1 MLYATSY
8 SIYLIL
14 SILLV
19 TSIIVFSLKRNL
31 VYLHIFQQQEYDNY
45 RMFTWIINNRAI
57 DKRLSIALFL
67 IFCINLLIFYKF
79 IFFTNFIKF
88 IISCILII
96 IPIGGFAYLEKNPIK
111 FAKKPLVLTDRAKRI
126 YYLALCFNFV
136 NALIILFNINL
147 KNYLIQLL
155 LIIHLIPV
163 YLIIANICLIPI
175 ENYIQKKYWKL
186 AIAQLSKCKPL
197 IVGITGSFGKT
208 TVKHFLGHILQQADH
223 TLITSG
229 SINTPMGITKV
240 IIEELNTSHKYFIVE
255 MGAYGVGSINKICQ
269 LTPPALGIITAI
281 GSAHY
286 ERFKDLENV
295 AKAKFELAEAVIK
308 NSQSLDNFNDFNNS
322 KNSAT
327 RVIINEQ
334 VLNTNYAKKYLE
346 EHKSF
351 IQILDPN
358 SISNVVQLKTGL
370 TWDLKIDGVNQQI
383 VTQIFGSHNVANL
396 SLACLAA
403 YNLKV
408 PMPIIINA
416 LKTMPQV
423 NHRLE
428 IKQQNNYT
436 IIDDAYNANPEGFKS
451 GLELLNFLHT
461 SNNKGIKLTQGS
473 QSAQE
478 TLLSQSA
485 QDTPVSQSV
494 QETPLSQSAQE
505 TQGSQSAQET
515 LLVEGRKIL
524 VTPGL
529 IELGSKHEE
538 EHFNL
543 GLLAAKYVDLAL
555 IVNPSRITSFLAGFK
570 QNSNADQLLISL
582 ESWEQ
587 AKNWLNINCKANDVV
602 LIANDLPDLYE
613 TKLQI

>member
-1 MLYATSY
+1 MVYATTY

-45 RMFTWIINNRAI
+45 RMLTWIINNLAI

-67 IFCINLLIFYKF
+67 MFCMNLLIFYKF
-79 IFFTNFIKF
+79 IFFIKF

-96 IPIGGFAYLEKNPIK
+96 ITIGGFAYLEKNPIK

-126 YYLALCFNFV
+126 YYLALCFSFV
-136 NALIILFNINL
+136 GDLIILFNINL

-197 IVGITGSFGKT
+197 IIGITGSFGKT

-240 IIEELNTSHKYFIVE
+240 IIEELNASHKYFIVE

-269 LTPPALGIITAI
+269 LTPPVFGIITAI

-308 NSQSLDNFNDFNNS
+308 NSKFLDNFNDFNNS

-327 RVIINEQ
+327 NLIVNEQ

-370 TWDLKIDGVNQQI
+370 TWDLKIDGVNEQI
-383 VTQIFGSHNVANL
+383 TTPIFGSHNVANL

-461 SNNKGIKLTQGS
+461 SNNKGIKLTQR
-473 QSAQE
+473 
-478 TLLSQSA
+478 
-485 QDTPVSQSV
+485 
-494 QETPLSQSAQE
+494 
-505 TQGSQSAQET
+505 SQSAQET

-570 QNSNADQLLISL
+570 QNSNHEQLLISL
-582 ESWEQ
+582 DSWEQ

-613 TKLQI
+613 MKLQI

>member
-1 MLYATSY
+1 MLTVTTYL
-8 SIYLIL
+8 IYLIL

-19 TSIIVFSLKRNL
+19 TSVLVFSLKRNL

-57 DKRLSIALFL
+57 DKRLSIALCL
-67 IFCINLLIFYKF
+67 IFCINLLIFYKY
-79 IFFTNFIKF
+79 IFLQKYIKF
-88 IISCILII
+88 IVSCILII

-111 FAKKPLVLTDRAKRI
+111 FAKKPLILTGRAKRI
-126 YYLALCFNFV
+126 FYLALFFNFIST
-136 NALIILFNINL
+136 LIILFNINL

-155 LIIHLIPV
+155 LIVHLIPV
-163 YLIIANICLIPI
+163 YLIMANICLMPI
-175 ENYIQKKYWKL
+175 ENYIQNKYWKL
-186 AIAQLSKCKPL
+186 ATAQLAKCKPL
-197 IVGITGSFGKT
+197 IIGITGSFGKT
-208 TVKHFLGHILQQADH
+208 TVKHFLGYILQQADH
-223 TLITSG
+223 TLITAG
-229 SINTPMGITKV
+229 SINSPMGITKV
-240 IIEELNTSHKYFIVE
+240 IIEELNASHKYFVVE
-255 MGAYGVGSINKICQ
+255 MGAYGIGSINKICQ
-269 LTPPALGIITAI
+269 LTPPVFGIITAI

-295 AKAKFELAEAVIK
+295 AKAKFELIEAVIK
-308 NSQSLDNFNDFNNS
+308 NSNSLDNFKSSSDS
-322 KNSAT
+322 GKSAT
-327 RVIINEQ
+327 NIIINEQ

-370 TWDLKIDGVNQQI
+370 SWELKIDGVNEKI
-383 VTQIFGSHNVANL
+383 VTPIFGSHNVANL

-461 SNNKGIKLTQGS
+461 SNNKGIKLNQEIEVSKENQVTQ
-473 QSAQE
+473 
-478 TLLSQSA
+478 
-485 QDTPVSQSV
+485 
-494 QETPLSQSAQE
+494 
-505 TQGSQSAQET
+505 
-515 LLVEGRKIL
+515 GRKIL

-555 IVNPSRITSFLAGFK
+555 IVNPSRIKSFLAGFK

-582 ESWEQ
+582 DSWQQ
-587 AKNWLNINCKANDVV
+587 AQNWLNINCKANDVV